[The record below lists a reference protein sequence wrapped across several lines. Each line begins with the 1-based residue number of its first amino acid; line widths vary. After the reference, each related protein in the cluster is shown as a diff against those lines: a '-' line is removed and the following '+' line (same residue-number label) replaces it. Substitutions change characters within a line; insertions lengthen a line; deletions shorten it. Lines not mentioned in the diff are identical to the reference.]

1 MVLTTAL
8 EETENDKYLLEK
20 ENLRLEKELN
30 VYKNKHA
37 NLEILIQEKN
47 DLLAH
52 YGEQNVEK
60 RERRKIKKMEIYFLD
75 CRAS

>member
-52 YGEQNVEK
+52 YGEQNVEN
-60 RERRKIKKMEIYFLD
+60 RERRKI
-75 CRAS
+75 

>member
-1 MVLTTAL
+1 MILTTAL

-37 NLEILIQEKN
+37 NLEILMQEKN

-52 YGEQNVEK
+52 YGEQNVEN
-60 RERRKIKKMEIYFLD
+60 RERRKI
-75 CRAS
+75 

>member
-1 MVLTTAL
+1 MILTTAL

-37 NLEILIQEKN
+37 NLEILMQEKN

-52 YGEQNVEK
+52 YGEQNVEN
-60 RERRKIKKMEIYFLD
+60 RERCKI
-75 CRAS
+75 